1 MKGENWAESLIM
13 QQKMSVTFGGPAGTL
28 RDTEG
33 LLKTN
38 FIRRI
43 LPFMVLLG
51 TTTIKYCSVGKL
63 YRPTKTVS
71 LCTNARAS
79 VSGGLVLLCWDIFT
93 TNWVNYR
100 GSRCT
105 DLLIISCVVRL
116 FGKFV
121 LLCHMKYITY
131 MYHSALD
138 SAIDILIHNIRTK
151 WHPIVIVSLVL
162 YQYSIKPSLDYQYH
176 TNIWVT
182 LTWRRCALWTFKQW
196 SLKCVYITE
205 FLFTC

>member
-43 LPFMVLLG
+43 LPFMVLFG

-105 DLLIISCVVRL
+105 DLLIISCNLCGKVVRQVRFAL
-116 FGKFV
+116 PHLVHNVHVCTIV
-121 LLCHMKYITY
+121 LWILLLLLTFWYIT
-131 MYHSALD
+131 LEPN
-138 SAIDILIHNIRTK
+138 DIQL
-151 WHPIVIVSLVL
+151 P
-162 YQYSIKPSLDYQYH
+162 
-176 TNIWVT
+176 
-182 LTWRRCALWTFKQW
+182 
-196 SLKCVYITE
+196 
-205 FLFTC
+205 